1 MEKML
6 QGKLFNKFQQQPLQI
21 EVKGKKLLKEMMM
34 MRRCGNKIE
43 DVRNCHLTLI
53 ELLSQY
59 ESILS
64 SANLQLMME
73 CRAIKILV

>member
-1 MEKML
+1 MKEMEKML

-43 DVRNCHLTLI
+43 DVRDH
-53 ELLSQY
+53 
-59 ESILS
+59 
-64 SANLQLMME
+64 A
-73 CRAIKILV
+73 